1 MTTDLATME
10 ESSLELLPPAQLP
23 AQAAMSMLRAHAEMM
38 SMAYDLADKMC
49 RTKLVPTRLQGKPAD
64 ATAAILY
71 GMELGLTPIQSLQ
84 RVIPIHGQPT
94 LEALTM
100 VALLEAKGY
109 TVKTVA
115 ESEEFAE
122 VHGWKPG
129 HSPETHEPDAKF
141 RRTIQWATRAGYVPK
156 PSSDRSLQRP
166 EVDDDW
172 VTVTKTF
179 DGRSKKSVVGNMKY
193 ITDPQAMLIA
203 KCRTLVCKEL
213 APHVLLGISGST
225 EELRSEP
232 RYDDE
237 PAAATEQSD
246 TITVEEIIGDAG
258 AQAGASF
265 REKVKPAAKA
275 PDPEPTPEPEPAA
288 EPEGVPAD
296 EPVDPEPAPEPD
308 PEPNVP
314 PAAAAPGAPTEST
327 PGRTDRVE
335 QALGNARKTSKAR
348 DAYLDLIAALFRD
361 AGLETLDELP
371 TIASSIL
378 KTRVQYAATLT
389 DSQLK
394 TIHTSLNAWK
404 TVGTI
409 TEMLGRILEAADMK
423 AEEAQ
428 QDAEQPPLDA
438 DQ

>member
-1 MTTDLATME
+1 MTTELATME

-109 TVKTVA
+109 TVKTIEDTETV
-115 ESEEFAE
+115 AE

-129 HSPETHEPDAKF
+129 RDPLVDEPDAKF
-141 RRTIQWATRAGYVPK
+141 RRTIEWATQAGYVPK
-156 PSSDRSLQRP
+156 PSSEKSLQRP

-225 EELRSEP
+225 EEMRSEP

-237 PAAATEQSD
+237 PAAADQSD
-246 TITVEEIIGDAG
+246 TITVEEIVGAAG
-258 AQAGASF
+258 EAAGKSF
-265 REKVKPAAKA
+265 RDKVKPAAKA
-275 PDPEPTPEPEPAA
+275 PEPEPEPDPDPAPD
-288 EPEGVPAD
+288 PEGVPAD
-296 EPVDPEPAPEPD
+296 EPAEPEPSSEPD
-308 PEPNVP
+308 PEPAEP
-314 PAAAAPGAPTEST
+314 AAAAAPGAPTEST
-327 PGRTDRVE
+327 PGQTDRVE
-335 QALGNARKTSKAR
+335 QALGNARGKSKAR
-348 DAYLDLIAALFRD
+348 DAYLDLIAALLRD

-371 TIASSIL
+371 TVASSIL
-378 KTRVQYAATLT
+378 KTRITDAARLT

-404 TVGTI
+404 TVGTL
-409 TEMLGRILEAADMK
+409 TDMVGRILEAADMN
-423 AEEAQ
+423 AEVAQQ

-438 DQ
+438 EQ